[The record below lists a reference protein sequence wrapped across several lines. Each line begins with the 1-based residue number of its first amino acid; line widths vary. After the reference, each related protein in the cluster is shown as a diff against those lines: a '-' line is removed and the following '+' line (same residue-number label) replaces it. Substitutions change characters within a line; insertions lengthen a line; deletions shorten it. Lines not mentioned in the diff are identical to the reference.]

1 MVSSFDENYLINA
14 TIDNYNNNLNYKKL
28 LILSICEIVANNT
41 IGQNQEII
49 LHYSGDIYDAI
60 SIYTSHFKKIY
71 NFLQDKE
78 TFYKDMAYIS
88 LYKYLNERVEEI
100 IDNDLSECDTEY
112 VEEVD

>member
-1 MVSSFDENYLINA
+1 MVSSFDENDLINS
-14 TIDNYNNNLNYKKL
+14 TIENYNNNLNYKRL

-49 LHYSGDIYDAI
+49 HYYCGDIYDAI
-60 SIYTSHFKKIY
+60 SIYTTHFKKIY
-71 NFLQDKE
+71 NFLQNKE

-88 LYKYLNERVEEI
+88 LYNYLDEKINNI